1 MPKKRTNSEKSKQ
14 SIVAAAD
21 ALIRRKGAANI
32 TVDQVA
38 KEAGC
43 AKGLV
48 HYHFKTKRGVIE
60 AVARHLATGR
70 TQEWVAAF
78 RAPTPKGAIDQSWAL
93 LTKESEDG
101 TIRAWTSVF
110 GPGGVIPEQMVKKA
124 VEDFAVALGAA
135 ADELLRDLDLAPSIL
150 PSENG
155 WLLGAVVHGMGLEL
169 LSGADPGELEG
180 GYAAA
185 WLGILSLAD
194 PS

>member
-1 MPKKRTNSEKSKQ
+1 MPTKRTNSEKSKG

-43 AKGLV
+43 AKGLL

-60 AVARHLATGR
+60 AVAQHLAASR
-70 TQEWVAAF
+70 TKEWVAAF
-78 RAPTPKGAIDQSWAL
+78 RAPTPKGALDQSWAL

-101 TIRAWTSVF
+101 TIRAWTSMF
-110 GPGGVIPEQMVKKA
+110 GSGGVLPEQTVRKS
-124 VEDFAVALGAA
+124 VEEFAVALGGA

-169 LSGADPGELEG
+169 LSGADQGELEG
-180 GYAAA
+180 AYAAA